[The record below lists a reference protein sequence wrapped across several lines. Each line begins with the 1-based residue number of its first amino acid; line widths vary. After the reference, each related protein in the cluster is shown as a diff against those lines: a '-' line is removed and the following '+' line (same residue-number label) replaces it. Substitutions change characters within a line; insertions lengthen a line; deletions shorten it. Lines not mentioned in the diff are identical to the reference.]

1 MINENVTQ
9 VLIAN
14 AKNSRQLFEIALR
27 FISNRANKKP
37 LKKQNLNG
45 RKMKFK
51 ELNRGGKL
59 ENIKIKDSKYW
70 GLLKKKLKKY
80 GVDFYVQKQKIDNGK
95 INYKLYFKAIDKE
108 ALEKAYKE
116 VDRYFESKFKKKEK
130 KKEKKTERRD
140 KKEKAKNFWEEF
152 NKKEKSTNSKTENFT
167 ETKTKETEFKDFVK
181 ESLSEKINRI
191 KDAFKKNFKSGEEI
205 WQRKR

>member
-14 AKNSRQLFEIALR
+14 AKNSRQLSEIALR

-51 ELNRGGKL
+51 ELNRQGKL
-59 ENIKIKDSKYW
+59 ENIEIRDSKYLD
-70 GLLKKKLKKY
+70 LLKKKLKKC
-80 GVDFYVQKQKIDNGK
+80 GVDFNVQKQKLDNGK

-108 ALEKAYKE
+108 SLEKSYKE